1 MTSPALPEP
10 LDAFPLPPCAVLLQ
24 GASAA
29 ASERDLALQAL
40 RQVLAQ
46 RRLALPLGPEQ
57 DPADPTRLLSL
68 NQFALQLAT
77 AGFPS
82 DQITLPPQPW
92 GQPTTA
98 PQLVLA
104 ALVDAENDVV
114 WFPGVLTGPEVVS
127 AIGVSPDGPGEELTL
142 ELGVFRGGI
151 DRLLTLVQVLDPA
164 ALPRQGLAPASGPP
178 LIGVVRDW
186 LEGLLSPAL
195 AALGAEL
202 VPLTEGA
209 FRSRGLPAAGVP
221 DALAILSI
229 PLGLGGDG
237 TLHWGEAARPCVERF
252 QLLLIPTAPEG
263 NAPEQLTL
271 QLVGDL
277 PGDLLPDGLLLT
289 ASQGSRRQSVA
300 SATSTT
306 LQLPLPA
313 DPALIEV
320 SLTAPGG
327 TTLQLPPL
335 QLPL

>member
-10 LDAFPLPPCAVLLQ
+10 LDAFPIPLGAVLLA
-24 GASAA
+24 GASGA

-46 RRLALPLGPEQ
+46 RRLALPLGPEL

-68 NQFALQLAT
+68 NSFALQLAT

-82 DQITLPPQPW
+82 DQIPFSSKPW
-92 GQPTTA
+92 CQPTTA

-104 ALVDAENDVV
+104 ALVDGENDVV

-127 AIGVSPDGPGEELTL
+127 AIGVSPYDPGEELTL
-142 ELGVFRGGI
+142 ELSAFRGGI
-151 DRLLTLVQVLDPA
+151 DRLLTLVQLLDPA
-164 ALPRQGLAPASGPP
+164 AIPRQTLTPAAAPP
-178 LIGVVRDW
+178 LVVVREW
-186 LEGLLSPAL
+186 LEGLLSPPL

-209 FRSRGLPAAGVP
+209 FRSKGLPATGVP

-237 TLHWGEAARPCVERF
+237 ALQWGEAARSCVERF

-263 NAPEQLTL
+263 NAQERLAL
-271 QLVGDL
+271 QLVGEL
-277 PGDLLPDGLLLT
+277 PGDLLPDGLQLT

-300 SATSTT
+300 SAGSTT
-306 LQLPLPA
+306 LQLQLPA

>member
-10 LDAFPLPPCAVLLQ
+10 LDAFPIPSGAVLLQ
-24 GASAA
+24 GVSGA

-46 RRLALPLGPEQ
+46 RRLALPLGPEL

-68 NQFALQLAT
+68 NSFAVQLAT

-82 DQITLPPQPW
+82 DQIPFPSQPW
-92 GQPTTA
+92 SQPTTA

-104 ALVDAENDVV
+104 ALVDGDNDVV

-127 AIGVSPDGPGEELTL
+127 AIGGSPDGPGDELTL
-142 ELGVFRGGI
+142 ELSAFRGGI
-151 DRLLTLVQVLDPA
+151 DRLLTLVQLLDPA
-164 ALPRQGLAPASGPP
+164 AIPRQTLTPAPVPS
-178 LIGVVRDW
+178 LVLVVREW

-209 FRSRGLPAAGVP
+209 FRSKGLPATGVP

-237 TLHWGEAARPCVERF
+237 TLQWGEAARPCVERF

-263 NAPEQLTL
+263 NAPERLTL

-277 PGDLLPDGLLLT
+277 PGDLLPDGLQLT
-289 ASQGSRRQSVA
+289 ACQGSRRQSVA
-300 SATSTT
+300 SAASTT
-306 LQLPLPA
+306 LQLQLPA

>member
-1 MTSPALPEP
+1 MTSPALPDLQE
-10 LDAFPLPPCAVLLQ
+10 AFPIPQGAVLLQ

-82 DQITLPPQPW
+82 DQIALPPQPW
-92 GQPTTA
+92 GQPSTA

-127 AIGVSPDGPGEELTL
+127 AIGLSPEAPGEEHTL
-142 ELGVFRGGI
+142 NVSAFRGGI

-164 ALPRQGLAPASGPP
+164 AIPRQALAPAAAPP
-178 LIGVVRDW
+178 LVVVVREW

-195 AALGAEL
+195 AALGTEL
-202 VPLTEGA
+202 VPLTEAA
-209 FRSRGLPAAGVP
+209 FRSKGLSAAGVP
-221 DALAILSI
+221 NALAILSI

-237 TLHWGEAARPCVERF
+237 TLQAGEASRTCVERF
-252 QLLLIPTAPEG
+252 QLLLIPTAADG
-263 NAPEQLTL
+263 TTAEQLTL
-271 QLVGDL
+271 QLVGEIS
-277 PGDLLPDGLLLT
+277 GDLLPDGLLLT
-289 ASQGSRRQSVA
+289 AAQGSRRQSVA
-300 SATSTT
+300 SASSTS
-306 LQLPLPA
+306 LAVQLPA

-320 SLTAPGG
+320 TLSAPGG

>member
-1 MTSPALPEP
+1 MTSPALPVP
-10 LDAFPLPPCAVLLQ
+10 LDAFPIPMGAVLLQ
-24 GASAA
+24 GASGA
-29 ASERDLALQAL
+29 ASERELALHAL
-40 RQVLAQ
+40 RQVLSQ
-46 RRLALPLGPEQ
+46 RRLALPLGPEV

-68 NQFALQLAT
+68 NHFAFQLAT

-82 DQITLPPQPW
+82 DQIPLCSQPW
-92 GQPTTA
+92 RQPATA

-104 ALVDAENDVV
+104 ALVDGENDVV
-114 WFPGVLTGPEVVS
+114 WFPGVLTSPEVAFALGS
-127 AIGVSPDGPGEELTL
+127 TPEAPGDELTL
-142 ELGVFRGGI
+142 ELSSFRGGI
-151 DRLLTLVQVLDPA
+151 DRLLSLVQLLDPA
-164 ALPRQGLAPASGPP
+164 AIPRQALAATPP
-178 LIGVVRDW
+178 PSLVVVVREW

-195 AALGAEL
+195 ASLGAEL

-209 FRSRGLPAAGVP
+209 FRSKGFPSTGVP

-237 TLHWGEAARPCVERF
+237 TLQWGEAARPCIERF
-252 QLLLIPTAPEG
+252 QLLLIPTAEEG
-263 NAPEQLTL
+263 IAPERLTL

-300 SATSTT
+300 SAASTT
-306 LQLPLPA
+306 LQLQLPA

>member
-1 MTSPALPEP
+1 MTSPALPDP
-10 LDAFPLPPCAVLLQ
+10 LDAFPLPPGAVLLQ

-92 GQPTTA
+92 GQPSTA

-114 WFPGVLTGPEVVS
+114 WFPGVLTGPEAVS
-127 AIGVSPDGPGEELTL
+127 ALGGSPDAPGEELTL
-142 ELGVFRGGI
+142 EVNAFRGGI

-164 ALPRQGLAPASGPP
+164 AIPRQALAPAAAPP
-178 LIGVVRDW
+178 LVVVREW

-195 AALGAEL
+195 AALGTEL

-209 FRSRGLPAAGVP
+209 FRSRGLSAAGVP
-221 DALAILSI
+221 NALAILSI

-237 TLHWGEAARPCVERF
+237 TLQSGEASRTCVERF
-252 QLLLIPTAPEG
+252 QLLLIPTAADGTTAER
-263 NAPEQLTL
+263 LTL
-271 QLVGDL
+271 QLVGEIS
-277 PGDLLPDGLLLT
+277 GDLLPDGLLLT
-289 ASQGSRRQSVA
+289 AAQGNRRQSVA
-300 SATSTT
+300 SSSSTS
-306 LQLPLPA
+306 LDVQLPA

-327 TTLQLPPL
+327 ATLQLPPL

>member
-10 LDAFPLPPCAVLLQ
+10 LEEFPIPPGALLLE
-24 GASAA
+24 GASAEA
-29 ASERDLALQAL
+29 GERELAVQAL
-40 RQVLAQ
+40 RQLLVQ
-46 RRLALPLGPEQ
+46 RRLALPLGPEL
-57 DPADPTRLLSL
+57 DPADPNRTLTI
-68 NQFALQLAT
+68 NHFAVQLAT

-82 DQITLPPQPW
+82 DQIPFSSKPW
-92 GQPTTA
+92 NHPSTA

-104 ALVDAENDVV
+104 ALVDGENDVV
-114 WFPGVLTGPEVVS
+114 WFPGVLTGPEVAS
-127 AIGVSPDGPGEELTL
+127 ALRSTPDSPGGELTL
-142 ELGVFRGGI
+142 ELSAFRGGI
-151 DRLLTLVQVLDPA
+151 DRLLTLVQLLDPA
-164 ALPRQGLAPASGPP
+164 AITRQALTPAAAPP
-178 LIGVVRDW
+178 LVVVVREW
-186 LEGLLSPAL
+186 LEGLLSPIL
-195 AALGAEL
+195 ASLGAEL
-202 VPLTEGA
+202 LPLTEGA
-209 FRSRGLPAAGVP
+209 FRSKGPPATGVP

-237 TLHWGEAARPCVERF
+237 TLQWGEAARPCIERF
-252 QLLLIPTAPEG
+252 QLLLIPTAEEG
-263 NAPEQLTL
+263 SAPERLTL

-300 SATSTT
+300 SSASTT
-306 LQLPLPA
+306 IQLQLPA